1 MTALVLVDL
10 QNDFMPGGSL
20 AVSGGDDVVSVANAL
35 MPRYPLVVATQ
46 DWHPS
51 EHVSFAVNHPGRSP
65 GDVVEVH
72 GLPQELWPPHCV
84 RETPGAEFHADL
96 EVDGVDEVVRKGVDP
111 DIDSYSAFFDN
122 ARLRATGLEQLLR
135 ERGVAEIHLMGLA
148 TDFCVR
154 FSVLDAVDLG
164 FEVVVVEDG
173 CRGVELEDGD
183 SARALDEM
191 REAGARVVRSDD
203 LA

>member
-1 MTALVLVDL
+1 VKALLLVDL

-20 AVSGGDDVVSVANAL
+20 AVSGGDEVVPVANAL
-35 MPRYPLVVATQ
+35 IPRYELVIATQ
-46 DWHPS
+46 DWHPP
-51 EHVSFAVNHPGRSP
+51 EHVSFAANHPGRAS

-84 RETPGAEFHADL
+84 RDSAGAEFHSELDL
-96 EVDGVDEVVRKGVDP
+96 GGVNEVVRKGVDP

-135 ERGVAEIHLMGLA
+135 ERDVGEVHLMGLA

-154 FSVLDAVDLG
+154 FSALDAVDLG
-164 FEVVVVEDG
+164 FDTVVVEDG
-173 CRGVELEDGD
+173 CRGVELESGD
-183 SARALDEM
+183 SARALDEL
-191 REAGARVVRSDD
+191 REAGATVAKSGE
-203 LA
+203 LP

>member
-10 QNDFMPGGSL
+10 QNDFTPGGSL
-20 AVSGGDDVVSVANAL
+20 AVSGGDEVVAVANAL
-35 MPRYPLVVATQ
+35 IPRYGLVIATQ

-51 EHVSFAVNHPGRSP
+51 EHVSFAANHPGRSP

-72 GLPQELWPPHCV
+72 GLSQELWPPHCV
-84 RETPGAEFHADL
+84 QDTPGADFHADL
-96 EVDGVDEVVRKGVDP
+96 KVGRVDEVVRKGVDP
-111 DIDSYSAFFDN
+111 DIDSYSTFFDN

-135 ERGVAEIHLMGLA
+135 EHGIGEVHLMGLA

-164 FEVVVVEDG
+164 FDTVVVVCGLVYVICLLLVLSTRRTLD
-173 CRGVELEDGD
+173 RG
-183 SARALDEM
+183 
-191 REAGARVVRSDD
+191 
-203 LA
+203 

>member
-20 AVSGGDDVVSVANAL
+20 AVAGGDEVVSVANEL

-51 EHVSFAVNHPGRSP
+51 EHVSFAVNHAGRSP
-65 GDVVEVH
+65 GDVIEVH

-84 RETPGAEFHADL
+84 RDTPGAEFHAEL
-96 EVDGVDEVVRKGVDP
+96 EVDRIDEVVRKGVDP
-111 DIDSYSAFFDN
+111 DIDSYSTFFDN
-122 ARLRATGLEQLLR
+122 ARLRATGLERLLR
-135 ERGVAEIHLMGLA
+135 ERGMAEIHLLGLA

-164 FEVVVVEDG
+164 FATVVVEDG
-173 CRGVELEDGD
+173 CRGVELEAGD

-191 REAGARVVRSDD
+191 REAGARVVKSAD
-203 LA
+203 LV